1 VDRRWNQSLI
11 GAAVISLELLAHV
24 PLVEELSPAAR
35 RALAARAITR
45 RFDAG
50 EVLWTAGSAIDHMLV
65 VIEGEVRVI
74 GEAGGRQ
81 HVLHTEGPG
90 GTLGEVPFYS
100 GGSAPAT
107 AIAVVPTQCLALS
120 RESVEAAIVADP
132 AVAWLFLGRLAS
144 RVRGL
149 VERVDRLALQSTTT
163 RLVGLLL
170 AKVARSTIG
179 GETVV
184 SLGMSQAA
192 LAAELGTVREVV
204 VRALRSLRERGLIAT
219 AGRGRIRIADVA
231 ALRRVADD
239 ANRT

>member
-1 VDRRWNQSLI
+1 MIDSD
-11 GAAVISLELLAHV
+11 LLARV
-24 PLVEELSPAAR
+24 PFVGGLSPAAR
-35 RALAARAITR
+35 SALAARATVR
-45 RFDAG
+45 RFDADQ
-50 EVLWTAGSAIDHMLV
+50 VLWTAGSPIDRMFV

-74 GEAGGRQ
+74 RESGGRQ

-107 AIAVVPTQCLALS
+107 AIAVVATQCLVLS
-120 RESVEAAIVADP
+120 REAIEAAIVADP
-132 AVAWLFLGRLAS
+132 GAAWVLLGRLAA

-149 VERVDRLALQSTTT
+149 VERVDRLALQSSTT

-170 AKVARSTIG
+170 ARVPRAVMA
-179 GETVV
+179 GEAVV

-204 VRALRSLRERGLIAT
+204 VRALRSLRERGLIAS
-219 AGRGRIRIADVA
+219 AGRGRIQVLDIA
-231 ALRRVADD
+231 ALRLIAEDP
-239 ANRT
+239 NRM

>member
-1 VDRRWNQSLI
+1 MIAPFIDQ
-11 GAAVISLELLAHV
+11 
-24 PLVEELSPAAR
+24 LSPPAR
-35 RALAARAITR
+35 SALAARAMVR

-50 EVLWTAGSAIDHMLV
+50 QVLWTAGSPIDRMFV

-74 GEAGGRQ
+74 RESGGRQ

-107 AIAVVPTQCLALS
+107 AIAVVATQCLVLS
-120 RESVEAAIVADP
+120 REAIEAAIVADP
-132 AVAWLFLGRLAS
+132 AMAWVLLGRLAA

-149 VERVDRLALQSTTT
+149 VERVDRLALQSATT

-170 AKVARSTIG
+170 ARVPRATIAR
-179 GETVV
+179 EAVV
-184 SLGMSQAA
+184 NLGMSQAA

-219 AGRGRIRIADVA
+219 AGRGRIQILDVA
-231 ALRRVADD
+231 ALRGIVEDR
-239 ANRT
+239 NQ